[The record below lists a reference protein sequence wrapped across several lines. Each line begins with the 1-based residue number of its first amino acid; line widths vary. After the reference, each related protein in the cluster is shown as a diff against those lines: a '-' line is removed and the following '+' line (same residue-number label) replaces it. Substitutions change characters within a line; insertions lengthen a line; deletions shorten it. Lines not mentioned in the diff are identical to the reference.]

1 MTVVNSARETFAP
14 TFFVD
19 TTEHRAA
26 RIAALRAHR
35 SQHARGRIRIDEVTA
50 LERSNASMVGGEFAE
65 AFEVAEASSSIDG
78 RVLAWFSPC
87 LTTSA
92 NRRRT

>member
-1 MTVVNSARETFAP
+1 
-14 TFFVD
+14 
-19 TTEHRAA
+19 
-26 RIAALRAHR
+26 
-35 SQHARGRIRIDEVTA
+35 
-50 LERSNASMVGGEFAE
+50 MVGGEFAE